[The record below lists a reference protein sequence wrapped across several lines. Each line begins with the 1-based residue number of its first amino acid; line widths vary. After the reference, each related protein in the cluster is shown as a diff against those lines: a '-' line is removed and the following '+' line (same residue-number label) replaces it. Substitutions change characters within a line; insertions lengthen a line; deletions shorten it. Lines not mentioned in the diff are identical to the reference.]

1 MSLLDYP
8 NGARKKLD
16 ELAREECIGR
26 DSKGQSPL
34 AAGGVSP
41 CPSSTL
47 SAQACP
53 AAGAAWALMSS
64 IIRRAF
70 FSES

>member
-1 MSLLDYP
+1 MPLLDYP
-8 NGARKKLD
+8 NGARKKLN
-16 ELAREECIGR
+16 ELAREECSER
-26 DSKGQSPL
+26 DSKGQRPL
-34 AAGGVSP
+34 AAGGFSP
-41 CPSSTL
+41 CPSV
-47 SAQACP
+47 QACP